1 MYPGSLIVEYLDK
14 VKNSVNGRNPI
25 GSSNSNGGVE
35 NDALSFKRDESFKGG
50 GVLGSDV
57 E

>member
-14 VKNSVNGRNPI
+14 VKNSVNGRNPT

-35 NDALSFKRDESFKGG
+35 NDALSFKRDESFKSG